1 MSLLTELVQE
11 FGLGQSDLLRIIDT
25 APARYSVYPIKKRNG
40 GFRTI
45 AQPSR
50 EVKEIQYYI
59 LDKKLGK
66 FPVHSSAMAYV
77 KGRNIRQNATS
88 HVASAAILKLD
99 FKEFFPSIRVRDWE
113 RFVKSHPIAAIDVSD
128 LKYYSKILFWGQV
141 RKSNVPKCLSIGAP
155 TSPMISNILLHD
167 LDVRMTA
174 LAERFD
180 VVYSRYADDITVSG
194 KHVDEVLEFERLA
207 RREVKST
214 KSPKLTFNDE
224 KRGLYLRGQRRLV
237 TGLVLTPAER
247 VSLGRK
253 RKRTISSL
261 LHRSTL
267 GQLDPKRRGYLK
279 GLLGFSV
286 ANEPEFVGSLR
297 KKYGDEAVNAALVY
311 FVPKRIDQDLLF

>member
-25 APARYSVYPIKKRNG
+25 APARYSVYPIRKRNG

-50 EVKEIQYYI
+50 EVKAIQYYI
-59 LDKKLGK
+59 LEKKLGV
-66 FPVHSSAMAYV
+66 FPVHPSAMAYV
-77 KGRNIRQNATS
+77 KGRNIRQNAAS
-88 HVASAAILKLD
+88 HASSGPILKLD
-99 FKEFFPSIRVRDWE
+99 FQEFFPSIGVRDWE
-113 RFVKSHPIAAIDVSD
+113 RFVKSHPVDAIDLSD
-128 LKYYSKILFWGQV
+128 LKYYSKILFWGQH

-155 TSPMISNILLHD
+155 TSPIISNILLYD
-167 LDVRMTA
+167 LDVKMSA
-174 LAERFD
+174 LAELLG

-194 KHVDEVLEFERLA
+194 QCVDEVLEFERLA
-207 RREVKST
+207 RREVKSA
-214 KSPKLTFNDE
+214 KSPKLTFNEE
-224 KRGLYLRGQRRLV
+224 KRGLYFRGQRRLV
-237 TGLVLTPAER
+237 TGLVLTPTER

-261 LHRSTL
+261 LHKSTL

-286 ANEPEFVGSLR
+286 ANEPEFLGRLR
-297 KKYGDEAVNAALVY
+297 RKYGDEAVNAALVY
-311 FVPKRIDQDLLF
+311 FVPKRIDQEALF